1 MDTFIL
7 HVRRLSGFT
16 AAAASTKV
24 IIDGCSQAS
33 LKMGGSQDFTLPRKP
48 TTVVLLTSVALGKDI
63 QKTLTIDPRDSREVT
78 LLFTYKFNA
87 KSLIPFAGFTQQQS
101 FIEAE
106 VIYGPSVSAGSS
118 PSSAF
123 AAGQPLQAASPTEE
137 TKFCTGC
144 GTPNP
149 KSAKFCQGCG
159 HPF

>member
-7 HVRRLSGFT
+7 HVRRQTSFT

-33 LKMGGSQDFTLPRKP
+33 LKVGGSQDFTLPRKP
-48 TTVVLLTSVALGKDI
+48 ITVVLQTSVALGKDI
-63 QKTLTIDPRDSREVT
+63 QKTLTIDPRDSQDVT

-87 KSLIPFAGFTQQQS
+87 KSLIPFAGLTQQQS

-106 VIYGPSVSAGSS
+106 VIHGPSVSAASNS
-118 PSSAF
+118 SSAF
-123 AAGQPLQAASPTEE
+123 TTEQPQQTTSPTGEM
-137 TKFCTGC
+137 KFCTEC

>member
-7 HVRRLSGFT
+7 HVRRQSSFT

-24 IIDGCSQAS
+24 IIDGFSQAS
-33 LKMGGSQDFTLPRKP
+33 LKVGGSQDFTLPRKP
-48 TTVVLLTSVALGKDI
+48 ITVVLLTSVALGKDI
-63 QKTLTIDPRDSREVT
+63 QKTLTIDPRDSQEVT

-87 KSLIPFAGFTQQQS
+87 KSLLPFGSFTQQQS

-106 VIYGPSVSAGSS
+106 VIHGPSVSTSPS
-118 PSSAF
+118 PSSDF
-123 AAGQPLQAASPTEE
+123 AAEQPQQAAPPTGE
-137 TKFCTGC
+137 TKFCTEC

-159 HPF
+159 NKF

>member
-7 HVRRLSGFT
+7 HVIRQSAFT

-48 TTVVLLTSVALGKDI
+48 TTVLLLTSVALGKDI

-87 KSLIPFAGFTQQQS
+87 KSLIPFGGFTHQQS

-106 VIYGPSVSAGSS
+106 VILGPSVSASAS

-123 AAGQPLQAASPTEE
+123 AAEQPQQTASPTGE
-137 TKFCTGC
+137 TKFCTEC

-149 KSAKFCQGCG
+149 KTAKFCQGCG